1 MKHENLSV
9 KGMTCAACVTSV
21 QKATAK
27 LDGITNVNVNLTTEK
42 LTFDYDIDKVSID
55 DVKKAVKAAG
65 YEVLT
70 ETETADEHQLRKE
83 KEINNLW
90 TRFLVSA
97 IFSLPLL
104 YIAMGPM
111 IGLWLP
117 DFIHP
122 DINPLNFAVVQII
135 LTTPVMIIGYSFFK
149 VGFKTL
155 FKLNPNMDSLIAIG
169 TSAAY
174 LYGIYAL
181 IMIINGNHH
190 FVHDLY
196 FESAAVILTLITLG
210 KYLEAI
216 SIGKTSAAIKK
227 LIGLSP
233 KEAIVLK

>member
-97 IFSLPLL
+97 IFFITTTL
-104 YIAMGPM
+104 YCDGSYDWFMVTR
-111 IGLWLP
+111 
-117 DFIHP
+117 FH
-122 DINPLNFAVVQII
+122 
-135 LTTPVMIIGYSFFK
+135 
-149 VGFKTL
+149 
-155 FKLNPNMDSLIAIG
+155 
-169 TSAAY
+169 TSRY
-174 LYGIYAL
+174 
-181 IMIINGNHH
+181 
-190 FVHDLY
+190 
-196 FESAAVILTLITLG
+196 
-210 KYLEAI
+210 
-216 SIGKTSAAIKK
+216 
-227 LIGLSP
+227 
-233 KEAIVLK
+233 